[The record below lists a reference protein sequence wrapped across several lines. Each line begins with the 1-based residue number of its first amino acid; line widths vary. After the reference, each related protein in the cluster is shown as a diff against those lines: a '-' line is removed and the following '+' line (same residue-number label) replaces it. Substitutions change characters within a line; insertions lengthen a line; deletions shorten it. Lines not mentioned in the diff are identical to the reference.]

1 MRSQEKQRKRK
12 RRFEIFYILLPPV
25 NTQLVRG
32 TRALKLTLKS
42 KGERIKNNY
51 LKLKAFT
58 LSVNELVT

>member
-32 TRALKLTLKS
+32 TRALKLTLKVS
-42 KGERIKNNY
+42 
-51 LKLKAFT
+51 
-58 LSVNELVT
+58 

>member
-25 NTQLVRG
+25 KKLVRG

-58 LSVNELVT
+58 LSVNELMT